1 MSFFFINFFSDKL
14 LLFYEKVLLT
24 FKEHKLCSFSN
35 ERKSIMK
42 YKVNN
47 IKHCPIKD
55 LTTVTV
61 TSKFGPRTFYNKIEG
76 KYESGHH
83 NGIDIIGGDI
93 IVTPYDG
100 VVTKTRN
107 GIIGYSTKDSCGNY
121 VTIDHGNGYTTVYYH
136 LKLDSI
142 KVKKGERVSAGQEI
156 ALMGN
161 TGHSISK
168 HLHYGIKKNNVWI
181 DPENFLTDTNSIN
194 NTGYLNEENNNDNK
208 EIIYVVK
215 KGDNLTKIAKKYN
228 TTWQSIYK
236 KNKELIGNNPN
247 LIHIGWKLKI

>member
-1 MSFFFINFFSDKL
+1 MR
-14 LLFYEKVLLT
+14 Y
-24 FKEHKLCSFSN
+24 
-35 ERKSIMK
+35 SI
-42 YKVNN
+42 NN
-47 IKHCPIKD
+47 IKHCPIKGV
-55 LTTVTV
+55 TAVTV
-61 TSKFGPRTFYNKIEG
+61 TSKFGPRRFYNRVEG

-83 NGIDIIGGDI
+83 NGIDIIGGDT
-93 IVTPYDG
+93 IVAAYYG

-107 GIIGYSTKDSCGNY
+107 GVKGYSTKNSCGNY

-142 KVKKGERVSAGQEI
+142 KVKKGDRVIAGQEI
-156 ALMGN
+156 GLMGN

-181 DPENFLTDTNSIN
+181 NPEPFLN
-194 NTGYLNEENNNDNK
+194 NTKNIENTSNIKETNNK

-228 TTWQSIYK
+228 TTWKAIYK
-236 KNKELIGNNPN
+236 KNKELIGDNPN
-247 LIHIGWKLKI
+247 LILVGWKLKI